1 MLPEI
6 KGIARSQSVVRV
18 KPMGTEGIARFK
30 EKDLKKWSEE
40 RGPEYQEKCKY
51 QIVSALLD
59 INGTMNEFSRKI

>member
-1 MLPEI
+1 M
-6 KGIARSQSVVRV
+6 VRV
-18 KPMGTEGIARFK
+18 KPTGGGADEIARFK

-40 RGPEYQEKCKY
+40 RGPDYEQKCKY

>member
-1 MLPEI
+1 VLPEVRNT
-6 KGIARSQSVVRV
+6 ARSSSVVRV
-18 KPMGTEGIARFK
+18 KAMGTEGIARFK